1 MTTEV
6 QEKGISRSTKRAYVL
21 NICFTSIHPPK
32 PHPHREVLQLVV
44 LTRRP
49 STASRRAYTACLWR
63 KCSIVCKYKHNNVT
77 SCKPFFQILATEV
90 NVTLYRT
97 WSRLPVVLHVPLCTV
112 TIFKR
117 GSNNLTLLRFLAK
130 LFPQLWS
137 CSGNQVMNDTVTF
150 IHNAI
155 IHNAKLWHFAIH
167 NCLKRPQLW
176 MTKVTIQCYFD
187 SNQCHQW
194 SSGYYANPD
203 SERPGFDPSFFSD
216 C

>member
-1 MTTEV
+1 MTPEV
-6 QEKGISRSTKRAYVL
+6 QEKGISGSIKRAFVL
-21 NICFTSIHPPK
+21 HICFTSPP
-32 PHPHREVLQLVV
+32 PPPPEVLQLVV

-97 WSRLPVVLHVPLCTV
+97 WSRLPVVLHVPFCTV

-117 GSNNLTLLRFLAK
+117 GSNNLTLLRFLAN

-137 CSGNQVMNDTVTF
+137 CSRNQIMNDTVTF
-150 IHNAI
+150 

-167 NCLKRPQLW
+167 NCLKRPQFW

-187 SNQCHQW
+187 SSQCHQW
-194 SSGYYANPD
+194 SSGYDVNPD
-203 SERPGFDPSFFSD
+203 SERPGFDPSLSLIIFSG